1 MSARAAGLEPA
12 QAQGWSDKA
21 PAGASAAWGECGWEH
36 PPAPASSSPPRHSS
50 TTKKMRLSILADL
63 HVEMNPEG
71 NLELV
76 TSDCKSTLEE
86 VQSTEEADRSALQ
99 FSSLWDLGNG

>member
-1 MSARAAGLEPA
+1 
-12 QAQGWSDKA
+12 
-21 PAGASAAWGECGWEH
+21 
-36 PPAPASSSPPRHSS
+36 
-50 TTKKMRLSILADL
+50 MRLSILADL
-63 HVEMNPEG
+63 HMEMNPEG

-76 TSDCKSTLEE
+76 TSDCKPTLEE